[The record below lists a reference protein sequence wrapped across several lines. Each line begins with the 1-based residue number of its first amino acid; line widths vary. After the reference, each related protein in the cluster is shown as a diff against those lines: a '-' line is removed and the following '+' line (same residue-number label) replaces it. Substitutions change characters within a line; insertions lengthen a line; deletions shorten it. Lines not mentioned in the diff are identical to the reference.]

1 VGGRAFYS
9 GKIPSPLYE
18 HFLQSFAINLG
29 ATIHVRILRGTD
41 RHHMVEAAVKAVGLA
56 LRQALRTGDQV
67 FSTKGPVALSAAG
80 ERPKKSAKRGAGGT
94 VKGAAKSSEKGA
106 PKKRS
111 TSSKER

>member
-1 VGGRAFYS
+1 
-9 GKIPSPLYE
+9 
-18 HFLQSFAINLG
+18 
-29 ATIHVRILRGTD
+29 
-41 RHHMVEAAVKAVGLA
+41 MVEAAVKAVGLA

-80 ERPKKSAKRGAGGT
+80 ERPKKSTKRGAGGT

-106 PKKRS
+106 AKGSPKGAPKGAPKKRS